1 MATVSDENL
10 DKEVTDR
17 DVDKLASFMVSW
29 EDMAGPLGLDRA
41 KKREIEHTKSYR
53 EQKKECVEEWREQGG
68 EKATYRAFIEA
79 AREAELNGLA
89 DKVKT
94 MLWEREA
101 PGEGGLILQACWY
114 IYTCITDRG

>member
-1 MATVSDENL
+1 MATVSDGNL
-10 DKEVTDR
+10 DRKVTDR
-17 DVDKLASFMVSW
+17 DIDKLAGFVVSW

-41 KKREIEHTKSYR
+41 KKREIEHIKTYR

-89 DKVKT
+89 DKVMA
-94 MLWEREA
+94 MLWERET
-101 PGEGGLILQACWY
+101 PIEGIEVNIISMPLHIHM
-114 IYTCITDRG
+114 